1 MVVQSSRGSKD
12 SSATGSASLD
22 SVASRNLLTLRELA
36 RDVIRRGPGA
46 RLATSARYQERLNV
60 GSGTIQKALRELS
73 RLGAVEL
80 RSRGH
85 QGTFVID
92 SDLSLLWAVA
102 GLAPVRLVLTPPG
115 ALDGYGLTR
124 GIGDEFARLGVPL
137 ELSYARGGAER
148 VRCVEEGRATVAVVS
163 GGAAEAF
170 LPEKSELDS
179 LDLGSDT
186 YYSEDSIGV
195 LRREGFSAE
204 GPPDIR
210 VGIDSRSA
218 DHVALTHAEFPPAD
232 GYTYVECDF
241 VRMPAAVLERRV
253 DVGVWHRLVLVI
265 PLSSVGVEYR
275 PLSRP
280 AARALR
286 RGLSNAVLVYRKD
299 SAEVAAVLRQLEISA
314 IASAQK
320 ALVELEPD
328 SASLEAAIWAR

>member
-1 MVVQSSRGSKD
+1 MQSAARNPKEPAAPGS
-12 SSATGSASLD
+12 TSLD

-46 RLATSARYQERLNV
+46 RLATSSQYQERLNA

-85 QGTFVID
+85 QGTFVLD

-102 GLAPVRLVLTPPG
+102 GLDPVRLVLTPPG
-115 ALDGYGLTR
+115 ALDGYGLAR
-124 GIGDEFARLGVPL
+124 GLGDEFARLGVPL

-148 VRCVEEGRATVAVVS
+148 VRRVEEHRATVAVVS

-170 LPEKSELDS
+170 LPTKSALNR

-186 YYSEDSIGV
+186 YYSEDSVGI
-195 LRREGFSAE
+195 LSREDFSAE
-204 GPPDIR
+204 KPKDIR
-210 VGIDSRSA
+210 VGIDSRSS
-218 DHVALTHAEFPPAD
+218 DHVSLTHAEFPPSD

-241 VRMPAAVLERRV
+241 VRMPAAVLEGRV

-265 PLSSVGVEYR
+265 PLSSVGVAYQ

-286 RGLSNAVLVYRKD
+286 RGLSNAVLVFRND
-299 SAEVAAVLRQLEISA
+299 SSEVAAVLRQLEISA

-320 ALVELEPD
+320 ELVALEPD
-328 SASLEAAIWAR
+328 SASLDAAIWAR